1 EVHKVGLAYLPMC
14 YTVGTLRI
22 DYRRKPALRIYYR
35 HRGIWCRT
43 TQTLGQVLQSHIC
56 RNAICSPHRV
66 DTKQEMIRET
76 SKFTRRRSRSPIEK
90 EFGFPLVSFM

>member
-1 EVHKVGLAYLPMC
+1 MG
-14 YTVGTLRI
+14 
-22 DYRRKPALRIYYR
+22 
-35 HRGIWCRT
+35 
-43 TQTLGQVLQSHIC
+43 
-56 RNAICSPHRV
+56 AINSETSAVVMHDENPDDIAD